1 MLLIVKAI
9 PSLLTLSNLI
19 IGLLAMGMAFQGRVG
34 EAALLVVVGMLL
46 DTLDGRAA
54 RLLHAESEFG
64 KQLDS
69 LCDLVTFGVAPAF
82 IMYLSVLQ
90 PLGLLGMMIAM
101 LFPICGAL
109 RLARFNVQTK
119 SSHYFVGLPITAA
132 GGILATMTLYKNS
145 LVPSEVILP
154 AVMLFLALLMVSNVR
169 YPNFK
174 RIAFPRS
181 TVVMVPLLAVVVYVV
196 FRFNLF
202 SVTRLV
208 FAVFGLYALY
218 GVSRSIHQIRKRRK
232 RVQTSVVETEVD
244 GTENLSKM

>member
-1 MLLIVKAI
+1 MFIVKAI
-9 PSLLTLSNLI
+9 PSLLTLSNLV
-19 IGLLAMGMAFQGRVG
+19 IGLVAMGMGYHGNIG
-34 EAALLVVVGMLL
+34 EAALLVVIGMLL

-69 LCDLVTFGVAPAF
+69 LSDLVTFGVAPAF

-90 PLGLLGMMIAM
+90 PLGLIGMIIAI

-132 GGILATMTLYKNS
+132 GGILATMTLYKNV
-145 LVPSEVILP
+145 LTPSIFILP
-154 AVMLFLALLMVSNVR
+154 AVMLCLAVLMVSNVR

-174 RIAFPRS
+174 KIAFPRS
-181 TVVMVPLLAVVVYVV
+181 TVVVVPLLAVAVYVI
-196 FRFNLF
+196 FRLNLF
-202 SVTRLV
+202 SVSRLV
-208 FAVFGLYALY
+208 FAVFGLYAVY
-218 GVSRSIHQIRKRRK
+218 GVSRSVHRLKRR
-232 RVQTSVVETEVD
+232 RQRIQNTDSEVD
-244 GTENLSKM
+244 VSEHLSKM